1 MTRPSAE
8 KKALEDEIADANTSL
23 VRKTED
29 QNQITIITDQTNAQ
43 IAAAA
48 RQLTSDL
55 RAEDQKRFESWSS
68 VDKAIEQT
76 ETELVQDI
84 LTKRQSLSMD
94 LLQISGKML
103 EQEIADDLKAA
114 TEHEMVNLGMMA
126 SDKATAQ
133 EGLLYKLASYLA
145 AELGFGGY

>member
-1 MTRPSAE
+1 
-8 KKALEDEIADANTSL
+8 
-23 VRKTED
+23 
-29 QNQITIITDQTNAQ
+29 
-43 IAAAA
+43 
-48 RQLTSDL
+48 
-55 RAEDQKRFESWSS
+55 
-68 VDKAIEQT
+68 
-76 ETELVQDI
+76 
-84 LTKRQSLSMD
+84 MD

-145 AELGFGGY
+145 AELGFGESETANAAAAAAGATALQTATATAKFHGSGKQRRRRRYGGRRVPGGYPDCRARTGRRCCSGHVCGRYRASLEWLALSRVSMSCLRT